1 MLLNSRGFTL
11 IELLIVV
18 AIIAILAAI
27 AVPNFLEAQ
36 VRSKVSRVQTD
47 LRTIA
52 TALESYKVDWN
63 RYPADYV
70 LTPPNP
76 GDGQLISEGFLPPRL
91 SSPIA
96 YLATVSLKDAFT
108 LENIGGVNTSDP
120 LMWPAGNLFYQSVEH
135 SMRAAGIVRFGPSAV
150 REYQTQ
156 QPAITGYQSVKLGA
170 GWGSGTLWDQS
181 YGMWKTG
188 SIGPIRRYNGGAHIY
203 DVTNGTISSGD
214 IYRTQLN
221 PIGSHD
227 G

>member
-47 LRTIA
+47 LRTVA

-70 LTPPNP
+70 LTPSNP
-76 GDGQLISEGFLPPRL
+76 GDGALTSEGFLPPRL
-91 SSPIA
+91 STPIS
-96 YLATVSLKDAFT
+96 YLSTVALRDAFT
-108 LENIGGVNTSDP
+108 LENMGGISASDP
-120 LMWPAGNLFYQSVEH
+120 TNWPVGNLFYQSVEH
-135 SMRAAGIVRFGPSAV
+135 SMRAAGVARFGPPVV

-156 QPAITGYQSVKLGA
+156 QPATAGYAGIKTGA
-170 GWGSGTLWDQS
+170 GWGNGFPWEES
-181 YGMWKTG
+181 YGMWKAG
-188 SIGPIRRYNGGAHIY
+188 SIGPIRRYNGGANIY

-221 PIGSHD
+221 PIGSLRN
-227 G
+227 